1 MKWCVSDFLEGA
13 YHLVAGTRL
22 FLGDCMT
29 EETANKRRYP
39 SASAWAEA
47 EALWASGD
55 VTLEDLAKKV
65 GVSATSVSFT

>member
-1 MKWCVSDFLEGA
+1 
-13 YHLVAGTRL
+13 
-22 FLGDCMT
+22 MT

-55 VTLEDLAKKV
+55 VTLEDLAKKPQIPSR
-65 GVSATSVSFT
+65 VSWARRCV